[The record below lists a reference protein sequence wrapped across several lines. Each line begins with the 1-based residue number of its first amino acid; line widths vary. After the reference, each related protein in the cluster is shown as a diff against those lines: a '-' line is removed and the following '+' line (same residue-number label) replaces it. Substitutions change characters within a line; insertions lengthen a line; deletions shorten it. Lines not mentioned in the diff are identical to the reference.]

1 MIEIYVESSA
11 PVQPPDPASLRS
23 ALDEVARVALDAART
38 GWPVDTGRSRDGW
51 MVTPT
56 AEGFV
61 LTNDQ
66 PYAEFVNKGASAREA
81 ITRAEAA
88 MDAAVEIMF
97 DRVLGGI

>member
-1 MIEIYVESSA
+1 VIEIYVESSA

-51 MVTPT
+51 RVTPT
-56 AEGFV
+56 ADGFV

-66 PYAEFVNKGASAREA
+66 PYAEFVNNGTSARAA
-81 ITRAEAA
+81 ITRAEVAI
-88 MDAAVEIMF
+88 DVAVETMF
-97 DRVLGGI
+97 NSVIGGI

>member
-1 MIEIYVESSA
+1 MIIVFSSYPA
-11 PVQPPDPASLRS
+11 PVQPPDSASLRS

-38 GWPVDTGRSRDGW
+38 GWPVDTGKSRDSW
-51 MVTPT
+51 KTVQISD
-56 AEGFV
+56 GFI
-61 LTNDQ
+61 LTNPE

-88 MDAAVEIMF
+88 IDAAVESMF